1 MQKLNF
7 EILIFL
13 FSSNKK
19 VLETIL
25 LQRPKVLT
33 NSLHT
38 TRLDSTKNSKNYT
51 FYVLNF
57 LQLFFATETR
67 W

>member
-7 EILIFL
+7 EILIFY
-13 FSSNKK
+13 FSPNRKYHKLYYIKDQKSSR
-19 VLETIL
+19 IL
-25 LQRPKVLT
+25 CTQLDWTLPKIP
-33 NSLHT
+33 
-38 TRLDSTKNSKNYT
+38 KT

-57 LQLFFATETR
+57 LQLYFSTETR